1 MSTKMDAIN
10 IELVEKHY
18 KDWIKDNPGWP
29 YDSST
34 MIHFGEFCLHKELE
48 KYHELEEASNGA
60 WWDQVNI
67 ILLVNFL
74 RMPEDRQKRLFQ
86 SIVERKPNLIK
97 DYLI

>member
-34 MIHFGEFCLHKELE
+34 MIHFGEFCLHKELD

-60 WWDQVNI
+60 WWAQGDTHGNPASAGPPRVLQQRAPPSLAVRART
-67 ILLVNFL
+67 LW
-74 RMPEDRQKRLFQ
+74 KCG
-86 SIVERKPNLIK
+86 
-97 DYLI
+97 